1 MRGRAMVL
9 FASMT
14 VLAGCGG
21 GGLGSSTPG
30 LAAIPVATSTPIV
43 TPTPVVKPTPVVNP
57 TPPVTASVSQTI
69 TAAAGGTVSTV
80 LDGQTVTVTVPAGAL
95 STSTSVTLSV
105 YAAAGLPRLFQSR
118 LRTPKALPT
127 GAAFITGMGL
137 TIGSATL
144 TKPVSFRLAGAPNA
158 LAGTVVRLAASVQGS
173 FGDIDTAT
181 EANGTISEAQNP
193 AYAGVSLA
201 GPSVLYAF
209 YRVPSAN
216 ALAVPAVTVS
226 VAGPSSVVGGSQAQ
240 YSAAEIDANGFPFLT
255 SSYSF
260 SVDSAA
266 LGTID
271 AATGILTSPTANN
284 IIGHVI
290 ATDLRTAAISGSL
303 AVTVLS
309 ARPATA
315 GDSLSYAGTLSSS
328 ISNDAI
334 SSSPVT
340 SNQTAAVAQTIAI
353 SAGASNGV
361 TVTGKEVDQYQLST
375 LTTTTAA
382 TLAYQTS
389 GSSTAVR
396 MLQSTAN
403 DSNGAAYQT
412 QFTPTSG
419 LLTVEPEN
427 AGAFGPNDASQT
439 YSETD
444 PGINVGSSGQNVTT
458 TRTTAANGSYQ
469 ETTTNADATINV
481 AVENADGSGSYA
493 IQSSS
498 AGPVQL
504 TFGLPTTGTNATIPL
519 SLVVS
524 NFNVKKTVSAP
535 LWYPLPLALYAES
548 DTIAASSGYDSRCN
562 VPAVYGTAASK
573 VTQVISSVDAVYGN
587 LENQT
592 TTAYDVA
599 GIGTVCSIFTDTTQT
614 FYDYSGQE
622 PSFISFNSAASPIL
636 SSTLTEVLSITA
648 AAVSGAPVATTANK
662 RSTRSLSHLALVVGR
677 ERFRHAVHRA
687 KIAQGVR
694 AAAALRRLQ
703 GLH

>member
-1 MRGRAMVL
+1 
-9 FASMT
+9 
-14 VLAGCGG
+14 
-21 GGLGSSTPG
+21 
-30 LAAIPVATSTPIV
+30 
-43 TPTPVVKPTPVVNP
+43 
-57 TPPVTASVSQTI
+57 
-69 TAAAGGTVSTV
+69 
-80 LDGQTVTVTVPAGAL
+80 
-95 STSTSVTLSV
+95 
-105 YAAAGLPRLFQSR
+105 
-118 LRTPKALPT
+118 
-127 GAAFITGMGL
+127 
-137 TIGSATL
+137 
-144 TKPVSFRLAGAPNA
+144 
-158 LAGTVVRLAASVQGS
+158 
-173 FGDIDTAT
+173 
-181 EANGTISEAQNP
+181 
-193 AYAGVSLA
+193 
-201 GPSVLYAF
+201 
-209 YRVPSAN
+209 
-216 ALAVPAVTVS
+216 
-226 VAGPSSVVGGSQAQ
+226 
-240 YSAAEIDANGFPFLT
+240 LT

-284 IIGHVI
+284 VIGHVI

-353 SAGASNGV
+353 SAGAANGV

-396 MLQSTAN
+396 MLQSAAN

-412 QFTPTSG
+412 QYTPTSG

-439 YSETD
+439 YSETE

-458 TRTTAANGSYQ
+458 TRTTAPNGSYQ
-469 ETTTNADATINV
+469 ETTTNADATTNV

-504 TFGLPTTGTNATIPL
+504 TFVCRRPAPT
-519 SLVVS
+519 
-524 NFNVKKTVSAP
+524 
-535 LWYPLPLALYAES
+535 
-548 DTIAASSGYDSRCN
+548 R
-562 VPAVYGTAASK
+562 
-573 VTQVISSVDAVYGN
+573 
-587 LENQT
+587 
-592 TTAYDVA
+592 
-599 GIGTVCSIFTDTTQT
+599 
-614 FYDYSGQE
+614 
-622 PSFISFNSAASPIL
+622 
-636 SSTLTEVLSITA
+636 
-648 AAVSGAPVATTANK
+648 
-662 RSTRSLSHLALVVGR
+662 
-677 ERFRHAVHRA
+677 RFRSVWPSRTPT
-687 KIAQGVR
+687 
-694 AAAALRRLQ
+694 
-703 GLH
+703 